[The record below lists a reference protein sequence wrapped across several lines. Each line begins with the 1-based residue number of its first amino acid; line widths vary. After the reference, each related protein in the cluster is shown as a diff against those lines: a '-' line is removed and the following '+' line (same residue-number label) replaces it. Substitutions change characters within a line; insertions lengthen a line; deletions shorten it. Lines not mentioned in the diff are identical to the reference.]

1 MTTPAVKRVLI
12 LCTGNSARSQMAE
25 GLLRRLDQETLEV
38 HSAGTHPSTV
48 NPLAIEAM
56 REIGIDISG
65 HRSKS
70 VAEFE
75 GQRFDT
81 VITVCDRAAEHCP
94 VFPEAPERIHWSLPD
109 PAGVIGTHQERLAAF
124 RNVRDDL
131 QRRLRVPQDAS
142 SVSLFPAR

>member
-1 MTTPAVKRVLI
+1 
-12 LCTGNSARSQMAE
+12 MAE
-25 GLLRRLDQETLEV
+25 GLLRRLDQETIEV
-38 HSAGTHPSTV
+38 HSAGTHPSTI

-65 HRSKS
+65 HGSKS

-75 GQRFDT
+75 GCQFDT
-81 VITVCDRAAEHCP
+81 VITVCDHAAEHCP
-94 VFPEAPERIHWSLPD
+94 VFPGAPQRIHWSLPD

-131 QRRLRVPQDAS
+131 QHRLLGFLQTYGV
-142 SVSLFPAR
+142 